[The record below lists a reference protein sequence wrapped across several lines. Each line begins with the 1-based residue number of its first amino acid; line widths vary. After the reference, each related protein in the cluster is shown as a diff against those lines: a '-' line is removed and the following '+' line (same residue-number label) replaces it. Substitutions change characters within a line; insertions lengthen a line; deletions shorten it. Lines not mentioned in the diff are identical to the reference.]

1 MLRREGRDHQHLLP
15 GALRPADPLSRSRT
29 PRRPPMASLPRSQQD
44 HPPPHARHGRRDRM
58 AEGDVQRGPL
68 RDRHRRRPLRGRF
81 ALLPRNVI
89 PRQSDIHPAALPR
102 TLPLRSVGPDRP
114 RGRGLV
120 QVPLVRGIRDRR
132 SRPVPRPFHQ
142 QGQEGQDGLPGNE
155 HRTGPR
161 RGLHPRTGPRGG
173 EGR

>member
-1 MLRREGRDHQHLLP
+1 MDTVP
-15 GALRPADPLSRSRT
+15 
-29 PRRPPMASLPRSQQD
+29 PRQQD

-68 RDRHRRRPLRGRF
+68 RDRHRRRPLRGRLP
-81 ALLPRNVI
+81 LLPRHGI
-89 PRQSDIHPAALPR
+89 PRQSDIPPAALPR

-120 QVPLVRGIRDRR
+120 QVPVLQGIRVRR
-132 SRPVPRPFHQ
+132 GREVSRPVHG
-142 QGQEGQDGLPGNE
+142 QGQEGQKGVPDDE
-155 HRTGPR
+155 QRTGPR
-161 RGLHPRTGPRGG
+161 RGLHPRPGPRGG